1 MEDLKKA
8 SHMAFIFSLFFKTYS
23 SLPLPPPPFPPFQNC
38 FIIKVGVET
47 LFNLALPIHSFQ
59 FLMMTAK

>member
-1 MEDLKKA
+1 
-8 SHMAFIFSLFFKTYS
+8 MAFIFSLFFKTYS
-23 SLPLPPPPFPPFQNC
+23 SLPLPPPRFPPFQNC